1 MQGALKSAIQR
12 ARPTELASSFSFP
25 SGHTSMSGFRGAAA
39 LLVLLPRAAPRAFAA
54 ARDAGLRPA
63 AAAAGVTAATAACRV
78 LADVHWLSDTAAG
91 AALGV
96 GFALAL
102 AAATQA
108 YDEESEAQ

>member
-1 MQGALKSAIQR
+1 
-12 ARPTELASSFSFP
+12 
-25 SGHTSMSGFRGAAA
+25 MSGFLWTAA
-39 LLVLLPRAAPRAFAA
+39 LLVLLPR
-54 ARDAGLRPA
+54 
-63 AAAAGVTAATAACRV
+63 AAAGVTAATAACRV